1 MNISQNIIRI
11 LKSAADKL
19 RGVEKRQFMAETANE
34 FGFGGQTA
42 CEKQLGWCR
51 NTIRKGQQEIKLSV
65 SFVDRYKDRGRRKAE
80 EINPQLLDDIKS
92 IVEPDAQADPAMNSD
107 RLYIKF
113 TANEVRNQLKVR
125 FNYSDSMLPSRSAI
139 GRKLNE
145 NRWHLKK
152 VRKTIPKKKIP
163 ETDAIFESL
172 KEVNMRADE
181 SPDQLRISFDA
192 KAPVKIGNLSR
203 GGKNRVE
210 THADDHDFGVTSTST
225 PVGIYLPKEKD
236 LFLYMVRSKVT
247 SDCCVDIIEQWWNSV
262 NEDVRKKIKRLVINL
277 DNGPDQSSR
286 RTQFMLRMQEFSD
299 KTKIEIELAYY
310 PPYHSKY
317 NSIERTFGSLEQHW
331 SGEILDSETKVVGF
345 AKTML
350 WAGKSPHVEVIKKFY
365 KIGVKVKSKIIE
377 KIRAGFETK
386 KGVEKW
392 SLIISL
398 SAGFW

>member
-42 CEKQLGWCR
+42 CEKHLGWCR

-65 SFVDRYKDRGRRKAE
+65 PFVDRYKDRGRRKAE

-125 FNYSDSMLPSRSAI
+125 FNYSDSMLPSRSTI

-247 SDCCVDIIEQWWNSV
+247 
-262 NEDVRKKIKRLVINL
+262 
-277 DNGPDQSSR
+277 
-286 RTQFMLRMQEFSD
+286 
-299 KTKIEIELAYY
+299 
-310 PPYHSKY
+310 
-317 NSIERTFGSLEQHW
+317 
-331 SGEILDSETKVVGF
+331 
-345 AKTML
+345 
-350 WAGKSPHVEVIKKFY
+350 
-365 KIGVKVKSKIIE
+365 
-377 KIRAGFETK
+377 
-386 KGVEKW
+386 
-392 SLIISL
+392 
-398 SAGFW
+398 